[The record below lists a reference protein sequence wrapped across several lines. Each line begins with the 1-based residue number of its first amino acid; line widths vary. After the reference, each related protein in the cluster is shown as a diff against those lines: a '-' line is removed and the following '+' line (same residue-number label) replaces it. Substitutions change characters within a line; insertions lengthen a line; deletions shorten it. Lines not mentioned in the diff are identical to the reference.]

1 MLNFKTNGIAI
12 QRANTY
18 TYKTN
23 EYMLATA
30 QSYHPGEFGD
40 QQHIWTATLSN
51 DVSVFTTHPAMLL
64 SDDGALSGSPNYW
77 VGSGRLPHSVQDE
90 NVNLSIYVI
99 PNKRGFM
106 EDSLVDFSHAYFPKD
121 LMDEIILEGKYIF
134 GRLGNCYIVMIGM
147 NDLYYAENSTD
158 DLIQM
163 GKTTYWVTELSSS
176 NKETFVEFQS
186 RIYSHNI
193 NYDMQKNQLS
203 CTSED
208 KELILTYNQDFI
220 VNGEQIN
227 TEYSRFDSTYS
238 NVERKAD
245 TIVIE
250 DNDKELHLDFYNL
263 SRIVID

>member
-1 MLNFKTNGIAI
+1 
-12 QRANTY
+12 
-18 TYKTN
+18 
-23 EYMLATA
+23 
-30 QSYHPGEFGD
+30 
-40 QQHIWTATLSN
+40 
-51 DVSVFTTHPAMLL
+51 
-64 SDDGALSGSPNYW
+64 
-77 VGSGRLPHSVQDE
+77 
-90 NVNLSIYVI
+90 
-99 PNKRGFM
+99 
-106 EDSLVDFSHAYFPKD
+106 
-121 LMDEIILEGKYIF
+121 
-134 GRLGNCYIVMIGM
+134 MIGM

-203 CTSED
+203 YTSED